1 MVNVIGVR
9 TFDTVPGLNRHRR
22 NALVAALSKIG
33 LPVLWAISALVT
45 DPLPV
50 STVITQTPLPVI
62 LERRASYGYSGR
74 GALTATALAE
84 DIDIGPT
91 GPTGFGLA
99 MGTTGALLGVRFGG
113 GVGFSST
120 NSGFSS
126 GIASGGGGGGGSSSG
141 GGVGWGGS
149 CWVSRDIS
157 TVASGISVRSTTF
170 SVGRIEAIATAVRWS
185 AIAPPNAAT
194 ACQRGAGL

>member
-33 LPVLWAISALVT
+33 LPVLCAISALVT
-45 DPLPV
+45 APLPV
-50 STVITQTPLPVI
+50 STVMTHTPLPVV

-74 GALTATALAE
+74 GALTATALAD

-91 GPTGFGLA
+91 EAAFGFA
-99 MGTTGALLGVRFGG
+99 SGTTGALVGGRFGG

-120 NSGFSS
+120 NSGTCS

-141 GGVGWGGS
+141 GGVGCASCAGS
-149 CWVSRDIS
+149 SDIS
-157 TVASGISVRSTTF
+157 TVASGMSERSTIF
-170 SVGRIEAIATAVRWS
+170 SAGLMAAIPTAAKW
-185 AIAPPNAAT
+185 INTAPPIAAQT
-194 ACQRGAGL
+194 CQRGGGR